1 MHTRNPLKHEP
12 TPKPDTANRI
22 VELAAI
28 GLALQRL
35 HAARRAL
42 LQRRGPSA
50 QRFAAQAVEAL
61 GGLSQRQGRA

>member
-1 MHTRNPLKHEP
+1 MPTNRLSPLKHEP
-12 TPKPDTANRI
+12 IPKPDAGN
-22 VELAAI
+22 VVQLAAI
-28 GLALQRL
+28 GMAMQRL

-61 GGLSQRQGRA
+61 GALRGRA